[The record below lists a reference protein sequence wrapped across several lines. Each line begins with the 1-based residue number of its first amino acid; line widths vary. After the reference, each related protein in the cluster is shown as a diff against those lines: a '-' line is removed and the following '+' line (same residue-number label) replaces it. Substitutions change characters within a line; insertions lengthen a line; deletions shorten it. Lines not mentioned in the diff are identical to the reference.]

1 MLRSLLCVVL
11 SVMGCAQAFQT
22 ADTSPPA
29 PCVADPEHT
38 TDAAADDVALCGGLT
53 PPLPSP
59 PLVTVTP
66 TNAGLSL
73 SPFGVSLEVSLL
85 SPALLPDGR
94 LSATVGYDRG
104 TVADVKVYGFVRYDV
119 SQHVLLPGYVV
130 PLEVAVQGGTWL
142 HDPHLAGL
150 RTTAFGIK
158 GQLRAALPDPAFP
171 LSTSVEVALIQLASL
186 SPAHVVDGRTEVALT
201 LLQSDRWGYT
211 TAGWRGALTG
221 LWSATASTPSLA
233 LWADGT
239 HTTSL
244 DDAWRLTTAL
254 RAGYRPA
261 WPVPLTV
268 SSELAA
274 LGTLGV
280 GRSLTTRL
288 VVLSDLLTL
297 ERISVEPRLHSWID
311 QDVHVGADI
320 TLSADTL
327 VTTRLVTVSSTFGYT
342 DTLWARFGLRL
353 SP

>member
-11 SVMGCAQAFQT
+11 LVIGCAQASQT
-22 ADTSPPA
+22 ADALPPL
-29 PCVADPEHT
+29 PCVADPGLP
-38 TDAAADDVALCGGLT
+38 TDAAADDAALCGDVT

-59 PLVTVTP
+59 PRFSVTP

-73 SPFGVSLEVSLL
+73 SPFGVSLEVSLF
-85 SPALLPDGR
+85 SPALLPDR
-94 LSATVGYDRG
+94 VSATVGYDQG
-104 TVADVKVYGFVRYDV
+104 TVADVKVYGFVQYDV
-119 SQHVLLPGYVV
+119 SQDVLLPDYVV
-130 PLEVAVQGGTWL
+130 PLDVAVQGGSWL
-142 HDPHLAGL
+142 HDPHLTGL
-150 RTTAFGIK
+150 RTTALGIK
-158 GQLRAALPDPAFP
+158 GQLRAALPDPALP
-171 LSTSVEVALIQLASL
+171 LSTSVEVALIQLATL
-186 SPAHVVDGRTEVALT
+186 GPAYVFDGRTEVALT
-201 LLQSDRWGYT
+201 QLESDRWGYT
-211 TAGWRGALTG
+211 TAGWRGALTR
-221 LWSATASTPSLA
+221 LWSATAATPSLA

-239 HTTSL
+239 HTTSM
-244 DDAWRLTTAL
+244 DGAWRLTTAL

-268 SSELAA
+268 TSELAT

-327 VTTRLVTVSSTFGYT
+327 VTTRLVAVSSTFGYT